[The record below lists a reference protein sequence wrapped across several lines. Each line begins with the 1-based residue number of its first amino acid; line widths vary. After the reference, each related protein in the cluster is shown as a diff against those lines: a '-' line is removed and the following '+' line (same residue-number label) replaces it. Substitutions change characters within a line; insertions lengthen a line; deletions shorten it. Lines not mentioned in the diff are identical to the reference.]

1 MHVDLT
7 ILTTIIPVATTGGY
21 HGFIGGEG
29 IEAIDSAIGT
39 LQPLTVTTASYIV
52 IEVRWTYMKA
62 VQFATTD
69 YFLTKLSG

>member
-1 MHVDLT
+1 MQIEVLPKAA
-7 ILTTIIPVATTGGY
+7 IIPVATTGGY
-21 HGFIGGEG
+21 HGLIGGEG
-29 IEAIDSAIGT
+29 IEVIDSAVGA

-52 IEVRWTYMKA
+52 IEIRWTYMKA